1 MNVKRKA
8 LAALIVTAAVF
19 SSHASL
25 ERPVIAFY
33 VSPDGSDVNSGT
45 RASPLKTPHRAVE
58 LACAVK
64 SDAKREIIFMD
75 GYYELEKTIA
85 LPAGSHDFTLRAENR
100 GKAVL
105 SGAMRVT
112 GWRTDALDS
121 RFITADL
128 PFKSP
133 GKLRYYFMV
142 NGRSASLSVYPQGV
156 NIVCPAELGEG
167 KNFTSLP
174 YDPKSFPEGF
184 DIASLD
190 LESNWVVVPQEWAS
204 TRSYIATND
213 VANKRFIL
221 KTKTN
226 MAIGKYNTGFKI
238 YNSRLGMLD
247 PGDWMFDQRESKII
261 YYPRE
266 GEKPD
271 EIFSTISR
279 LPAIFDL
286 RSSHNCTID
295 GLVMEGCFN
304 PTGSGAYSNGPMAAA
319 VSVRHCPF
327 FTVKNCEVRNSGG
340 GGIYML
346 KPNRA
351 VIDDNYIHDV
361 SSTGINFI
369 DGGEGHCKVRGN
381 VLRNMHSGIYMQT
394 PVIEC
399 IGNKVSEIGRSALTL
414 WGRFSVVASNELR
427 NAMLRSR
434 DGGALYGAYD
444 YSLVK
449 DNLVKYDNYS
459 SWPGLYADEGSQHT
473 VFTGNRIEGLFWP
486 MHMHQSYDIVI
497 SNNVYKYDGAMRWSF
512 QGGWRNR
519 FVDNKIYTKDPIVS
533 DPYLPNCA
541 EWARNEVY
549 LRKKGKKDEYVF
561 SKSLTLERKKAELRP
576 DIIIPLNGALEHDPK
591 GPQIDAKRSKGEY
604 PINWRKSVWFNVGS
618 DGYPEPGTQ
627 PGNTLSYS
635 HDDKY
640 VYFYIFLKNP
650 MLTPYPGMKNTGN
663 VWGVHD
669 AIRLYFGKK
678 MAVTLFWTGK
688 SVVEGSTYVLPEGD
702 FKVRDSG
709 WWNGSTMELR
719 LPIDVLEFESEARG
733 RSTLFNAET
742 YNADHDAYRYVF
754 RTDGGNVRTGHLV
767 IPTEPVKEI
776 K

>member
-1 MNVKRKA
+1 MNTFRKFVA
-8 LAALIVTAAVF
+8 IAGVTAAVF
-19 SSHASL
+19 SATASL
-25 ERPVIAFY
+25 ERPAVAFY
-33 VSPDGSDVNSGT
+33 VSPGGADSNRGT
-45 RASPLKTPHRAVE
+45 KAAPVKTPQRAVE

-64 SDAKREIIFMD
+64 SDAKREIVFMD
-75 GYYELEKTIA
+75 GYYELEKTIV
-85 LPAGSHDFTLRAENR
+85 LPAGNHDFTFRAENR

-105 SGAMRVT
+105 SGAMRVAQ
-112 GWRTDALDS
+112 WRTDAQDARL
-121 RFITADL
+121 ITADL

-142 NGRSASLSVYPQGV
+142 NGKSASLSAYPQSV
-156 NIVCPAELGEG
+156 NIVCPAELGDG
-167 KNFTSLP
+167 TNFTSLP

-184 DIASLD
+184 DIGSLD
-190 LESNWVVVPQEWAS
+190 LESAWVVVPQEWAS

-213 VANKRFIL
+213 VANQRFIL

-226 MAIGKYNTGFKI
+226 MAIGRYNTGFKI

-247 PGDWMFDQRESKII
+247 PGDWMFDQRESNII

-266 GEKPD
+266 GEKPN

-304 PTGSGAYSNGPMAAA
+304 PSGSGAYSNGPMAAA
-319 VSVRHCPF
+319 VSARHCPYL
-327 FTVKNCEVRNSGG
+327 TVKNCEVRNCGG

-394 PVIEC
+394 PAIEC

-444 YSLVK
+444 YSLIK
-449 DNLVKYDNYS
+449 DNMVKYDKNS
-459 SWPGLYADEGSQHT
+459 DWPGLYADEGSQHT

-486 MHMHQSYDIVI
+486 MHMHQSYGIIV
-497 SNNVYKYDGAMRWSF
+497 SNNVYRFDGPMRWSF

-519 FVDNKIYTKDPIVS
+519 FVDNVMYTTEPIVS
-533 DPYLPNCA
+533 DRYLPNCI
-541 EWARNEVY
+541 EWARNAVY
-549 LRKKGKKDEYVF
+549 LKDGKTGEYVF
-561 SKSLTLERKKAELRP
+561 DRRVSLERKKSDLRP
-576 DIIIPLNGALEHDPK
+576 DIVIPVNGASSHDPK

-604 PINWRKSVWFNVGS
+604 PINWRKSVWFDVGA
-618 DGYPEPGTQ
+618 DGYPEPGRQ

-640 VYFYIFLKNP
+640 VYFFIFLKNP
-650 MLTPYPGMKNTGN
+650 MLSPYPGIKNFGN

-669 AIRLYFGKK
+669 AIRLYFGKT
-678 MAVTLFWTGK
+678 MTVTLFWTGK
-688 SVVEGSTYVLPEGD
+688 CAVEGSGYVIPEGD
-702 FKVRDSG
+702 FKVHDSG
-709 WWNGSTMELR
+709 WWNGATMELR
-719 LPIDVLEFESEARG
+719 LPIEVAGFEPDPRG
-733 RSTLFNAET
+733 KAAVFNAET

-754 RTDGGNVRTGHLV
+754 APDGGNVRTGHLV
-767 IPTEPVKEI
+767 IPAEPVKEI

>member
-1 MNVKRKA
+1 MNTFRKFVA
-8 LAALIVTAAVF
+8 IAGVTAAVF
-19 SSHASL
+19 SASASL
-25 ERPVIAFY
+25 ERPAVAFY
-33 VSPDGSDVNSGT
+33 VSPVGADSNRGT
-45 RASPLKTPHRAVE
+45 KAAPVKTPQRAVE

-64 SDAKREIIFMD
+64 SDAKREIVFMD
-75 GYYELEKTIA
+75 GYYELEKTIV
-85 LPAGSHDFTLRAENR
+85 LPAGNHDFTFRAENR

-105 SGAMRVT
+105 SGAMRVAQ
-112 GWRTDALDS
+112 WRTDARDARL
-121 RFITADL
+121 ITADL

-142 NGRSASLSVYPQGV
+142 NGKSASLSAYPKSV
-156 NIVCPAELGEG
+156 NIVCPAELGDG
-167 KNFTSLP
+167 TNFTSLP

-184 DIASLD
+184 DIGSLD
-190 LESNWVVVPQEWAS
+190 LESAWVVVPQEWAS

-213 VANKRFIL
+213 VANQRFIL

-226 MAIGKYNTGFKI
+226 MAIGRYNTGFKI

-266 GEKPD
+266 GEKPN

-304 PTGSGAYSNGPMAAA
+304 PSGSGAYSNGPMAAA
-319 VSVRHCPF
+319 VSARHCPYL
-327 FTVKNCEVRNSGG
+327 TVKNCEVRNCGG

-351 VIDDNYIHDV
+351 VIDDNHIHDV

-394 PVIEC
+394 PAIEC

-444 YSLVK
+444 YSLIK
-449 DNLVKYDNYS
+449 DNLVKYDKNS
-459 SWPGLYADEGSQHT
+459 DWPGLYADEGSQHT

-486 MHMHQSYDIVI
+486 MHMHQSYGIIV
-497 SNNVYKYDGAMRWSF
+497 SNNVYRFDGPMRWSF

-519 FVDNKIYTKDPIVS
+519 FVDNVMYTTEPIVS
-533 DPYLPNCA
+533 DRYLPNCI
-541 EWARNEVY
+541 EWARNAVY
-549 LRKKGKKDEYVF
+549 LKDGKTGEYVF
-561 SKSLTLERKKAELRP
+561 DRRVSLERKKSELRP
-576 DIIIPLNGALEHDPK
+576 DIVIPVNGASSHDPK

-604 PINWRKSVWFNVGS
+604 PINWRKSVWFDVGA
-618 DGYPEPGTQ
+618 DGYPEPGRQ

-640 VYFYIFLKNP
+640 VYFFIFLKNP
-650 MLTPYPGMKNTGN
+650 MLSPYPGIKNFGN

-669 AIRLYFGKK
+669 AIRLYFGKT
-678 MAVTLFWTGK
+678 MTVTLFWTGK
-688 SVVEGSTYVLPEGD
+688 CAVEGSGYVIPEGD
-702 FKVRDSG
+702 FKVHDSG
-709 WWNGSTMELR
+709 WWNGATMELR
-719 LPIDVLEFESEARG
+719 LPIEVAGFEPDPRG
-733 RSTLFNAET
+733 KAAVFNAET
-742 YNADHDAYRYVF
+742 YNADHNAYRYVF
-754 RTDGGNVRTGHLV
+754 APDGGNVRTGHLV
-767 IPTEPVKEI
+767 IPAEPVKEI